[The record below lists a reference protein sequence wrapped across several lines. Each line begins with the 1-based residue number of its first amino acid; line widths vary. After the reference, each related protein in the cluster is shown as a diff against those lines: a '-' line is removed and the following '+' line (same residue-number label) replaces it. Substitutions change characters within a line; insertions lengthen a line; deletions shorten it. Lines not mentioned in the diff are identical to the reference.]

1 MPSEVTRKVQTVVRT
16 LKVGDEMD
24 LSFGTVKV
32 RSVEGGKVRLE
43 IVTPAGVPVVP
54 VERYVDES

>member
-24 LSFGTVKV
+24 LSFGTVRVCKV
-32 RSVEGGKVRLE
+32 AGGKVQLE
-43 IVTPAGVPVVP
+43 IVTPKGVPVVP
-54 VERYVDES
+54 VDKNG